1 MLYGGFSPLP
11 DCSWS
16 ASFPDKPRSSEESN
30 SLSLVIFLSLN
41 RGELRTEVAVT
52 GGRFSCIY
60 S

>member
-16 ASFPDKPRSSEESN
+16 ASFPDKLRPSEESN

-41 RGELRTEVAVT
+41 RGELRTPVAVT
-52 GGRFSCIY
+52 GGLFSCFH